1 MGENISST
9 RSPDKIRDDAIQWFN
24 TIAPLKYNEGQAKSE
39 VTDNLDKH
47 PDLIGALG
55 EEIVDAV
62 FYLGSLSHQI
72 QKKDSRI
79 AELEKQVEF
88 YKELSQR

>member
-1 MGENISST
+1 MGENISNT

-39 VTDNLDKH
+39 V
-47 PDLIGALG
+47 
-55 EEIVDAV
+55 
-62 FYLGSLSHQI
+62 LSHQL

>member
-1 MGENISST
+1 M
-9 RSPDKIRDDAIQWFN
+9 
-24 TIAPLKYNEGQAKSE
+24 
-39 VTDNLDKH
+39 TDNLDKH

-62 FYLGSLSHQI
+62 FYLGSLSHQM

-79 AELEKQVEF
+79 AELEKMVEF